1 MAYKTFC
8 NCNYLI
14 VIVYS
19 SNNCSFYVSS
29 FIADIII
36 NPLFILLSVCSS
48 SMKFCLEKDNKN
60 QRPNY
65 DVTIRNIQIIRVV
78 KGWHQLISMTGYL
91 DVMKCKQ
98 ILQYYHSNILEKIVS
113 KKYIRK
119 AKRLLTVLLMVVF
132 SDMGLA
138 K

>member
-29 FIADIII
+29 FIAGIII

-98 ILQYYHSNILEKIVS
+98 IFQYYHSNILKNNCLQEIY
-113 KKYIRK
+113 KK
-119 AKRLLTVLLMVVF
+119 
-132 SDMGLA
+132 S
-138 K
+138 